1 MKSSSYLLIYMTGG
15 KKKSSVSCFI
25 FFFFLF
31 ISHGAAL
38 QSRRDLLC
46 QPICQDEWSCRRSL
60 AELRCR
66 HKTTRCSSR
75 HVAANRDESN
85 SSSCVGALEKSCRFF
100 FSFPLVYSVLWHAHT
115 YTRGHTHTHHPSF
128 HPSVSNCLNLTHGFF
143 VPGHKKTVKLRHPGS
158 ITIFP
163 AYMVFIAVFRGL
175 INTEQSIGGG
185 GSPAE
190 TRKSHSRKQ
199 MTD

>member
-1 MKSSSYLLIYMTGG
+1 M
-15 KKKSSVSCFI
+15 
-25 FFFFLF
+25 
-31 ISHGAAL
+31 
-38 QSRRDLLC
+38 
-46 QPICQDEWSCRRSL
+46 

-75 HVAANRDESN
+75 HVAANRDEPNS
-85 SSSCVGALEKSCRFF
+85 SSSCVGALEKSSSFFFF
-100 FSFPLVYSVLWHAHT
+100 FSFSLLGSLIRT
-115 YTRGHTHTHHPSF
+115 HTHTCRHTQTHHPSF

-190 TRKSHSRKQ
+190 TRKSHTRKQ